1 MLMTGKHERRALR
14 IIVWGG
20 RAVGGILIAFAI
32 VNSLQIGA
40 VTRIGGSV
48 KLLSSLAL
56 GLLGIAWIVV
66 LELFLRFFD
75 KFLSG
80 N

>member
-1 MLMTGKHERRALR
+1 MDPDCPCNYQ
-14 IIVWGG
+14 
-20 RAVGGILIAFAI
+20 FP
-32 VNSLQIGA
+32 QIGA
-40 VTRIGGSV
+40 VTHLGGSV

-56 GLLGIAWIVV
+56 GLLGIVWIVG

-75 KFLSG
+75 KFLSH